1 MDLKELFSKADG
13 GVFTYEAFE
22 SAIKEAGIKLAD
34 LSSGEYVSK
43 HKYDD
48 DIKAKDDNITKLN
61 DTITKR
67 DTDLANLKKQ
77 LEEAGTDATK
87 LGELTTQF
95 NDLQTKYDTDIKEYQ
110 AQLKQQE
117 YEFAVKDFANSKSF
131 TSNAA
136 KRDFVQSMIAKNLNV
151 ENGKIIGGEDFT
163 TGYLADNPDAF
174 VKEQETAPASV
185 DSKPKF
191 VSSTDQVSSPAPDP
205 TNGFA
210 KAFNFASLRG
220 EMPKTN

>member
-1 MDLKELFSKADG
+1 MDLKELFSKAEG
-13 GVFTYEAFE
+13 GVFTYDTFM
-22 SAIKEAGIKLAD
+22 SAINAAGIKLAD
-34 LSSGEYVSK
+34 LSTGEYVSK
-43 HKYDD
+43 RKYDD
-48 DIKAKDDNITKLN
+48 DLKVKE
-61 DTITKR
+61 DTITTLNGTISKR
-67 DTDLANLKKQ
+67 DEDLAGLKEK
-77 LEEAGTDATK
+77 LKEAGTDATK

-117 YEFAVKDFANSKSF
+117 YEFAVKDFANAKSF

-136 KRDFVQSMIAKNLNV
+136 KRDFIQSMIAKNLNV

-174 VKEQETAPASV
+174 VTEQTETVV
-185 DSKPKF
+185 DNKPKF
-191 VSSTDQVSSPAPDP
+191 VSSTDPITVAQPDP

-210 KAFNFASLRG
+210 KAFNFSSLRG
-220 EMPKTN
+220 EMPKK

>member
-1 MDLKELFSKADG
+1 MDLKELFSKAEG

-22 SAIKEAGIKLAD
+22 SALKDAGIKLAD

-48 DIKAKDDNITKLN
+48 DIKAKDDNIAKLN
-61 DTITKR
+61 DTIAKR
-67 DTDLANLKKQ
+67 DTDLANLKSQ

-117 YEFAVKDFANSKSF
+117 YEFAVRDFAGNKSF

-136 KRDFVQSMIAKNLNV
+136 KRDFIQSMIAKNLTV
-151 ENGKIIGGEDFT
+151 ENGKIIGGEDFA

-174 VKEQETAPASV
+174 VTQQEQPVA
-185 DSKPKF
+185 DNKPKF
-191 VSSTDQVSSPAPDP
+191 VSSTDTVSSPAPDP

-220 EMPKTN
+220 ETPKTN